1 MPTRAETRSA
11 LVDAA
16 FQLFASR
23 GFEATTVDE
32 IAVTAGVGRTT
43 FFRHFGSKEA
53 VVFPDHHDLLAR
65 IGARLEA
72 GAPAMKALAVADAA
86 RIVLRSYL
94 AEGDR
99 ARLRYRLV
107 RSVPALRDHELAEMR
122 QYQRRFSDA
131 LASDWAERPDGV
143 LRAELAAAGVV
154 AAHNVVL
161 RRWLREESDDPE
173 RELDH
178 AISLVLERAPESHH
192 GTTSVVVVE
201 SSAPAAVVA
210 ERVRAALHVREPLT
224 AE

>member
-1 MPTRAETRSA
+1 MVQRGETRSA

-16 FQLFASR
+16 FRLFASQ

-32 IAVTAGVGRTT
+32 IAATAGVGRTT

-53 VVFPDHHDLLAR
+53 AVFPDHHDLLAR
-65 IGARLEA
+65 IEARLEA
-72 GAPAMKALAVADAA
+72 GSPAMKSVAVAEAA
-86 RIVLRSYL
+86 GIVLRSYL

-107 RSVPALRDHELAEMR
+107 RSVPALRIHELAGMR

-131 LASDWAERPDGV
+131 LASDWAGRPDGG

-161 RRWLREESDDPE
+161 RRWLREESVDPE
-173 RELDH
+173 GELDH
-178 AISLVLERAPESHH
+178 AISLVLEQAPEPRR

-201 SSAPAAVVA
+201 STAPAAVVA
-210 ERVRAALHVREPLT
+210 ERVREALRPREPH
-224 AE
+224 EVE